1 MLRPP
6 GQRRRRQLRLRGPGL
21 RDDAAL
27 RAGGARRARRR
38 LQPGLDGAVRRLGD
52 DDLLRRRRDRLLDG
66 RAFRLHRAPPG
77 PTSPHNGR
85 VTIVPLPQAECAPI
99 YLDFMDNCG
108 DMLAQTPLVGP
119 QYTALQEKCQAVAPG
134 GDKDGLSETGGKPAP
149 PWIFTRRRQIFFVA
163 PTLNFKMGMRWPRI
177 CHRERR
183 VRHELGGV
191 DYDGVRPDGGTARAG
206 RGPRRPWRRR
216 YGPVPHTL
224 LRHAPALRCSSAPL
238 LPALSRIPR
247 SDKKCF
253 VSFGLFAT
261 RSRKDSLVV
270 PIGYEV
276 LP

>member
-1 MLRPP
+1 MPP
-6 GQRRRRQLRLRGPGL
+6 CRQGGRGGRGGGCNPASMAQS
-21 RDDAAL
+21 AASVTTTCC
-27 RAGGARRARRR
+27 AG
-38 LQPGLDGAVRRLGD
+38 DGIDCSMG
-52 DDLLRRRRDRLLDG
+52 
-66 RAFRLHRAPPG
+66 
-77 PTSPHNGR
+77 
-85 VTIVPLPQAECAPI
+85 VPSDCTAECAPI
-99 YLDFMDNCG
+99 YLDFMEDCG

-163 PTLNFKMGMRWPRI
+163 PTLNFKIGMKWPRI

-216 YGPVPHTL
+216 HGPVPHTL

-247 SDKKCF
+247 SDKKRF

-276 LP
+276 LL